1 MSEKVGFENND
12 ISIKSQTTQTD
23 LYSKELIFQGALRF
37 FLHIPKEIDKK
48 TFKIAKSVLTEIEL
62 WELAYG
68 NKKFSKLK
76 NNAILVAYL
85 AYKFGELVGLDKK
98 ELSNVYIASLVQDI
112 GKIYMCD
119 GNKAQA
125 YEYITSPLKKGDKGF
140 DKISQALKH
149 YPSRT
154 RRYLE
159 ENTKLNSDIVDTAAN
174 YHSVYSN
181 LFKEGY
187 PDSDRNISQ
196 LDTVLWFADSLSAIS
211 FSSIDQL
218 QRNYSKDRY
227 ISLIEGF
234 ELLRE
239 QTEEKIPKFWG
250 KASSTTLMSL
260 VFTMIM
266 GMVSTSKLHAANYTS
281 QEVIALANE
290 DRKALGLEPLNADEK
305 LMQAA
310 MDKARDMFEKGYWD
324 HFGPNGE
331 TPWQFI
337 KAEGYQYTIAGEN
350 LAKGYNDVQ
359 KMNQAWLNSPA
370 HRANIVKPEFN
381 EIGVAV
387 MDGTLEG
394 QDVTLVVQMFAKEK
408 SSRVSV
414 PTPKVEKK
422 QEATAVITAT
432 VSVAPQE
439 AAPVVQEETKEVPKD
454 MAATNVVAQ
463 NISADLNVSSNV
475 DRKTEEGMRVSFKDF
490 LEKIRI
496 LLRGDN

>member
-1 MSEKVGFENND
+1 MISKVGFESND
-12 ISIKSQTTQTD
+12 IKSQTAQTD

-48 TFKIAKSVLTEIEL
+48 TFKIAKDILNEIEI
-62 WELAYG
+62 WEIGYG

-76 NNAILVAYL
+76 NNSILVGYL
-85 AYKFGELVGLDKK
+85 AYKFGELTGLDKK
-98 ELSNVYIASLVQDI
+98 ELSNVYIAGLVQDI

-119 GNKAQA
+119 GNKALA
-125 YEYITSPLKKGDKGF
+125 YEYITSPLKKGEKGF
-140 DKISQALKH
+140 EEIAKALKK
-149 YPSRT
+149 YPSKT
-154 RRYLE
+154 REYLE
-159 ENTKLNSDIVDTAAN
+159 KNTKLNGYIVDAAAN
-174 YHSVYSN
+174 YHSIYSN

-187 PDSDRNISQ
+187 PDSDKEISQ
-196 LDTVLWFADSLSAIS
+196 LDTVLWFADSLSAVS

-290 DRKALGLEPLNADEK
+290 DRATLGLEPLNADEK

-310 MDKARDMFEKGYWD
+310 MDKAKDMFEKGYWD
-324 HFGPNGE
+324 HYGPNGE

-337 KAEGYQYTIAGEN
+337 KGEGYEYKIAGEN
-350 LAKGYNDVQ
+350 LAKGFTDVNR
-359 KMNQAWLNSPA
+359 MNQAWLDSQT
-370 HRANIVKPEFN
+370 HRDNILKPEY
-381 EIGVAV
+381 EAIGVAV

-408 SSRVSV
+408 EE
-414 PTPKVEKK
+414 PKVESKSDDASTTEKK
-422 QEATAVITAT
+422 TA
-432 VSVAPQE
+432 
-439 AAPVVQEETKEVPKD
+439 
-454 MAATNVVAQ
+454 
-463 NISADLNVSSNV
+463 
-475 DRKTEEGMRVSFKDF
+475 EGMLLSFKDL
-490 LEKIRI
+490 LERIREI
-496 LLRGDN
+496 LKGE